1 MVTRACQSMP
11 LTQILSLN
19 TTRLFIYGCLNGL
32 FIMTNEQKE
41 SRKCIITRD
50 IAGKLNL
57 DETYVFMWLLYKSDC
72 RTGESHVLRKTLCDV
87 TGLKNEDTISKYTNK
102 FKELELLDKYSIKGY
117 NEEAGRISTSIT
129 YTINIP
135 TMNWVRFDASLLTEE
150 IPNKLKA
157 FLVLLKCLCLNNTNV
172 TSYSKNKIAQ
182 LLNMDRGTVSKYM
195 EMAIK
200 EGKVI
205 EINKVFFITDTNI
218 IMDLPHVKDSFT
230 FLDKIAREKYKIIHD
245 YCVERNVV
253 PPPYDYK
260 LMEILYLYRY
270 NHPEP
275 DLEAAISNETEANYY
290 SRKYNLSKLCANLPK
305 QVYSLQYFLTSLI
318 NTKIYKERFAQEKAE
333 VKEKVELYL

>member
-1 MVTRACQSMP
+1 
-11 LTQILSLN
+11 
-19 TTRLFIYGCLNGL
+19 
-32 FIMTNEQKE
+32 
-41 SRKCIITRD
+41 
-50 IAGKLNL
+50 
-57 DETYVFMWLLYKSDC
+57 MWLLYKSNC
-72 RTGESHVLRKTLCDV
+72 RTGESHVLRKTLCNV

-102 FKELELLDKYSIKGY
+102 FKELEFLDKYSIKGY

-129 YTINIP
+129 YTISIP

-230 FLDKIAREKYKIIHD
+230 FLDGIAREKYKIIHD

-253 PPPYDYK
+253 PPPYDDK
-260 LMEILYLYRY
+260 LMEILCQYRY
-270 NHPEP
+270 NRPEP

-290 SRKYNLSKLCANLPK
+290 SLKYNLSKLCPNLPE
-305 QVYSLQYFLTSLI
+305 QVHSLQYFLTSLI
-318 NTKIYKERFAQEKAE
+318 NRKIYKERFAQEE

>member
-1 MVTRACQSMP
+1 M
-11 LTQILSLN
+11 
-19 TTRLFIYGCLNGL
+19 
-32 FIMTNEQKE
+32 
-41 SRKCIITRD
+41 
-50 IAGKLNL
+50 
-57 DETYVFMWLLYKSDC
+57 
-72 RTGESHVLRKTLCDV
+72 RKTLCDV

-260 LMEILYLYRY
+260 LMEILCLYRY

>member
-1 MVTRACQSMP
+1 
-11 LTQILSLN
+11 
-19 TTRLFIYGCLNGL
+19 
-32 FIMTNEQKE
+32 MTNEQKG

-57 DETYVFMWLLYKSDC
+57 DETYVFMWLLYKSNC
-72 RTGESHVLRKTLCDV
+72 RTGESHVLRKTLCNV
-87 TGLKNEDTISKYTNK
+87 TDLKNEDTISKYTNK

-157 FLVLLKCLCLNNTNV
+157 FLVLLKCLCLNNTNA
-172 TSYSKNKIAQ
+172 TFYSKNKIAQ

-218 IMDLPHVKDSFT
+218 IVDLPHVKDSFT
-230 FLDKIAREKYKIIHD
+230 FLDGIVREKYKIIHD

-270 NHPEP
+270 NRPEP

-290 SRKYNLSKLCANLPK
+290 SLKYNLSKLCANLPK

-318 NTKIYKERFAQEKAE
+318 NTKCYKESVVQLEE
-333 VKEKVELYL
+333 VELPVLYL

>member
-1 MVTRACQSMP
+1 
-11 LTQILSLN
+11 
-19 TTRLFIYGCLNGL
+19 
-32 FIMTNEQKE
+32 MTNEQKG

-57 DETYVFMWLLYKSDC
+57 DETYVFMWLLYKSNC
-72 RTGESHVLRKTLCDV
+72 RTGESHVLRKTLCNV

-102 FKELELLDKYSIKGY
+102 FKELEFLDKYSIKGY

-129 YTINIP
+129 YTISIP

-230 FLDKIAREKYKIIHD
+230 FLDGIAREKYKIIHD

-253 PPPYDYK
+253 PPPYDDK
-260 LMEILYLYRY
+260 LKEI
-270 NHPEP
+270 
-275 DLEAAISNETEANYY
+275 
-290 SRKYNLSKLCANLPK
+290 
-305 QVYSLQYFLTSLI
+305 
-318 NTKIYKERFAQEKAE
+318 
-333 VKEKVELYL
+333 

>member
-1 MVTRACQSMP
+1 
-11 LTQILSLN
+11 
-19 TTRLFIYGCLNGL
+19 
-32 FIMTNEQKE
+32 
-41 SRKCIITRD
+41 
-50 IAGKLNL
+50 
-57 DETYVFMWLLYKSDC
+57 MWLLYKSNC
-72 RTGESHVLRKTLCDV
+72 RTGESHVLRKTLCNV

-157 FLVLLKCLCLNNTNV
+157 FLVLLKCLCLNNTNA
-172 TSYSKNKIAQ
+172 TFYSKNKIAQ

-230 FLDKIAREKYKIIHD
+230 FLDGIAREKYKIIHD

-270 NHPEP
+270 NRPEP
-275 DLEAAISNETEANYY
+275 DLETAISNETEANYY
-290 SRKYNLSKLCANLPK
+290 SLKYNLSKLCANLPK

-318 NTKIYKERFAQEKAE
+318 NRKIYKERFAQEE

>member
-1 MVTRACQSMP
+1 
-11 LTQILSLN
+11 
-19 TTRLFIYGCLNGL
+19 
-32 FIMTNEQKE
+32 MTNEQKK

-57 DETYVFMWLLYKSDC
+57 DETYVFMWLLYKSNC
-72 RTGESHVLRKTLCDV
+72 RTGESHVLRKTLCNV

-102 FKELELLDKYSIKGY
+102 FKELEFLDKYSIKGY

-129 YTINIP
+129 YTISIP

-230 FLDKIAREKYKIIHD
+230 FLGGIAREKYKIIHD

-270 NHPEP
+270 NRPEP

-290 SRKYNLSKLCANLPK
+290 SLKYNLSKLCPNLPE
-305 QVYSLQYFLTSLI
+305 QVHSLQYFLTSLI
-318 NTKIYKERFAQEKAE
+318 NRKIYKERFAQEE

>member
-1 MVTRACQSMP
+1 
-11 LTQILSLN
+11 
-19 TTRLFIYGCLNGL
+19 
-32 FIMTNEQKE
+32 MTNEQKG

-57 DETYVFMWLLYKSDC
+57 DETYVFMWLLYKSNC
-72 RTGESHVLRKTLCDV
+72 RTGESHVLRKTLCNV

-150 IPNKLKA
+150 ISNKLKA

-218 IMDLPHVKDSFT
+218 IMDLPHVKDCFT
-230 FLDKIAREKYKIIHD
+230 FLDGIAREKYKIIHD

-275 DLEAAISNETEANYY
+275 DLETAISNGTEANYC
-290 SRKYNLSKLCANLPK
+290 SLKYNLSKLCANLPK
-305 QVYSLQYFLTSLI
+305 QVYSLQYFLASLI
-318 NTKIYKERFAQEKAE
+318 NTKVYKQRFEQEKAE

>member
-1 MVTRACQSMP
+1 MA
-11 LTQILSLN
+11 
-19 TTRLFIYGCLNGL
+19 
-32 FIMTNEQKE
+32 NEQKE

-57 DETYVFMWLLYKSDC
+57 DETYVFMWLLYKSNC
-72 RTGESHVLRKTLCDV
+72 NTGESHVLRKTLCNV

-172 TSYSKNKIAQ
+172 TSYSKSKIAQ

-230 FLDKIAREKYKIIHD
+230 FLDGIAREKYKIIHD

-253 PPPYDYK
+253 PPPND
-260 LMEILYLYRY
+260 YRY
-270 NHPEP
+270 NRPEP

-290 SRKYNLSKLCANLPK
+290 SLKYNLSKLCANLPK
-305 QVYSLQYFLTSLI
+305 QLYSLQYFLTSLI
-318 NTKIYKERFAQEKAE
+318 NTKVYKQRFEQEKAE

>member
-1 MVTRACQSMP
+1 ME
-11 LTQILSLN
+11 
-19 TTRLFIYGCLNGL
+19 F
-32 FIMTNEQKE
+32 
-41 SRKCIITRD
+41 
-50 IAGKLNL
+50 
-57 DETYVFMWLLYKSDC
+57 
-72 RTGESHVLRKTLCDV
+72 
-87 TGLKNEDTISKYTNK
+87 
-102 FKELELLDKYSIKGY
+102 LDKYSIKGY

-172 TSYSKNKIAQ
+172 TSYGKNKIAQ

-218 IMDLPHVKDSFT
+218 ITDLPHVKDSFT

-270 NHPEP
+270 NRPEP

-290 SRKYNLSKLCANLPK
+290 SLKYNLSKLCANLPK

-318 NTKIYKERFAQEKAE
+318 CL
-333 VKEKVELYL
+333 LYTSPSPRD

>member
-1 MVTRACQSMP
+1 
-11 LTQILSLN
+11 
-19 TTRLFIYGCLNGL
+19 
-32 FIMTNEQKE
+32 
-41 SRKCIITRD
+41 
-50 IAGKLNL
+50 
-57 DETYVFMWLLYKSDC
+57 MWLLYKSNC
-72 RTGESHVLRKTLCDV
+72 RTGESHVLRKTLCNV
-87 TGLKNEDTISKYTNK
+87 TGLKN
-102 FKELELLDKYSIKGY
+102 ELLDKYSIKGY

-157 FLVLLKCLCLNNTNV
+157 FLVLLKCLCLNNTNA
-172 TSYSKNKIAQ
+172 TFYSKNKIAQ

-230 FLDKIAREKYKIIHD
+230 FLDGIAREKYKIIHD

-270 NHPEP
+270 NRPEP
-275 DLEAAISNETEANYY
+275 DLETAISNETEANYY
-290 SRKYNLSKLCANLPK
+290 SLKYNLSKLCANLPK

-318 NTKIYKERFAQEKAE
+318 NRKIYKERFAQEE